1 MRAQFFYGTL
11 CHLPLLEAVLG
22 RVPPLQ
28 PARLPGHSVRW
39 ARGESFPVILS
50 DPGAE
55 AAGVYVPDI
64 TAEEAAR
71 LDYYEGGFGYEV
83 HPVDVLHD
91 GVQAPALVYMPEPGM
106 WAPGA
111 PWRLEDW
118 AATWGDVVV
127 EAARD
132 VLAQRGRRPSE
143 EVLGRYPMM
152 LTRAGARL
160 RARSDP
166 GPARLRRDPAPGDV
180 ALDALSEAHAGF
192 FAVEAARL
200 GFRRFDG
207 SMAGPVL
214 REAFVMGD
222 AVTVLPYDPARDR
235 VLVVEQFRA
244 GAWARGDANPWSL
257 EPIAGRIDGGEGP
270 EAAARREAQE
280 EAGLTLRELRFV
292 ARYYPSPAA
301 VTEYLYSYVALA
313 DLPDGAAGIGGLAAE
328 AEDIRSH
335 VISFDM
341 LMDLVASGEVQ
352 NGPLLITALWLSR
365 HRDGLRTGA

>member
-11 CHLPLLEAVLG
+11 CHPPLLEAILG
-22 RVPPLQ
+22 RLPAVQ
-28 PARLPGHSVRW
+28 PARLPDHAVRW
-39 ARGESFPVILS
+39 AQGESFPVIMPE
-50 DPGAE
+50 PGAE
-55 AAGVYVPDI
+55 AHGLYVPDI

-91 GVQAPALVYMPEPGM
+91 GVQAPALVYMPEPGL
-106 WAPGA
+106 WRPGG

-118 AATWGDVVV
+118 AATWAEVVV

-132 VLAQRGRRPSE
+132 VMAQRGRRPSA
-143 EVLGRYPMM
+143 EVLARYPML

-160 RARSDP
+160 RARHDP
-166 GPARLRRDPAPGDV
+166 GPARLRRRPAADDV
-180 ALDALSEAHAGF
+180 ALEALADPHAGF
-192 FAVEAARL
+192 FAVEKARL
-200 GFRRFDG
+200 AFRRFDG
-207 SMAGPVL
+207 AMAGPVE

-244 GAWARGDANPWSL
+244 GAWARGDANPWGL
-257 EPIAGRIDGGEGP
+257 EPVAGRIDGAETP
-270 EAAARREAQE
+270 EQAAHRETAE
-280 EAGLTLRELRFV
+280 EAGLSLRSLRFV

-313 DLPDGAAGIGGLAAE
+313 DLPDMAPGAGGLASE
-328 AEDIRSH
+328 VEDIRTH
-335 VISFDM
+335 VLPFEA
-341 LMDLVASGEVQ
+341 LMELIAAGEVQ
-352 NGPLLITALWLSR
+352 NAPLLVTALWLSR
-365 HRDGLRTGA
+365 HRDALRAGA